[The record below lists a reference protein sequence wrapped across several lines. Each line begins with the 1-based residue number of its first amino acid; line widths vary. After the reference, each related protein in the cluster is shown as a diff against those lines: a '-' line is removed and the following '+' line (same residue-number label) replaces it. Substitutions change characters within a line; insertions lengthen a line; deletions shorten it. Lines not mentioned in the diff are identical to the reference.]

1 VIQTLLILR
10 GSLAVVGGARFI
22 RADRAQTR
30 FDYLDLESLLA
41 MDHRARVVMGFVETL
56 DLSALYDA
64 IGSRVGEA
72 GRPPADP
79 AVLLGLW
86 LYATIE
92 GVGSARELA
101 RRCEQDL
108 AYRWIAGGVPLNYHG
123 LSDFRVSHTEV
134 LDRLLTESVT
144 ALIAE
149 KVVSLSEIVVD
160 GTKVRANAGRGSFKV
175 ADKLARIEAK
185 VAHRLASLKEEIESN
200 PEASSRRRQAANERA
215 AREVKERAERARA
228 ALERMRK
235 EREQRHKKHPSEK
248 EKKSELKASLSDP
261 DARNMRFAD
270 GAVRPGYNAQTAVA
284 PAQGIII
291 SVEMTDRRN
300 DSGLAMPMV
309 DDIVRR
315 YGEAPQNLLLDTHY
329 ATVEDVAA
337 LANHKAG
344 PVTVFAPLP
353 PEKESISPRALANR
367 KSQRA
372 REPDSVKEWRG
383 RMQTAAGQDIYR
395 RRRLIERINANLK
408 NHGFGILRV
417 RGLLKAKAVAL
428 LHALANNLMAIHR
441 LRMQG
446 A

>member
-1 VIQTLLILR
+1 MT
-10 GSLAVVGGARFI
+10 GGARYI

-30 FDYLDLESLLA
+30 FDYIDLESLLPLE
-41 MDHRARVVMGFVETL
+41 HRARVVVGFVETL

-79 AVLLGLW
+79 AVLLSLW

-92 GVGSARELA
+92 GVGSARQLERL
-101 RRCEQDL
+101 CEQDI

-123 LSDFRVSHTEV
+123 LSDFRVEHTEV

-149 KVVSLSEIVVD
+149 GVVSLSEIVVD
-160 GTKVRANAGRGSFKV
+160 GTKVRANASRGSFKP

-185 VAHRLASLKEEIESN
+185 VAHRLASLKAELEKD
-200 PEASSRRRQAANERA
+200 PEASSRRRQAAQERA

-235 EREQRHKKHPSEK
+235 EREARSRKHPSEK

-261 DARNMRFAD
+261 DCRNMRFAD
-270 GAVRPGYNAQTAVA
+270 GAVRPGYNAQIAVA
-284 PAQGIII
+284 PAQGIIV
-291 SVEMTDRRN
+291 SVDMTDRRN
-300 DSGLAMPMV
+300 DSGLARPMV

-315 YGEAPQNLLLDTHY
+315 YAKAPQNLLLDTHY
-329 ATVEDVAA
+329 ATVEDIAA
-337 LANHKAG
+337 LAPHQAG
-344 PVTVFAPLP
+344 PVTIFAPLP
-353 PEKESISPRALANR
+353 PEKETIGPRALANR

-372 REPDSVKEWRG
+372 REPDSVKEWRA
-383 RMQTAAGQDIYR
+383 RMDTSAGQDTYR
-395 RRRLIERINANLK
+395 RRKLIERINANLK
-408 NHGFGILRV
+408 NHGFGILKV
-417 RGLLKAKAVAL
+417 RGMLKAKAVLL
-428 LHALANNLMAIHR
+428 LHALAHNLMATHR
-441 LRMQG
+441 LRMLG
-446 A
+446 P